1 MSIQIKSLLTT
12 MGAALVLAL
21 GVPIA
26 TAIGHSAAP
35 AGGLEFTSSP
45 AESTAAAKLR
55 EDMRK
60 LWTDHVIWTRE
71 YIVAAIDGTPDVN
84 AAATRL
90 MKNQDDIGAAVSTF
104 YGKAAG
110 DALTV
115 LLKEHISIAVD
126 VVAAAKVNDQG
137 TYRAADS
144 RWQKNGR
151 DIAKFLS
158 NANPYW
164 PEAVLVDMM
173 NMHLTTTTKEVVA
186 RLNKNWDADVA
197 AFDEV
202 YLHILRMSDA
212 LAEGIVKQFP
222 NRF

>member
-1 MSIQIKSLLTT
+1 MSIQIKSLLAT
-12 MGAALVLAL
+12 MAAALVLAV
-21 GVPIA
+21 GVPVVS
-26 TAIGHSAAP
+26 AIGPSAAP
-35 AGGLEFTSSP
+35 AGGPEFTSPP
-45 AESTAAAKLR
+45 ADSAAAAKLR

-71 YIVAAIDGTPDVN
+71 YIVAALDGAPDVK

-90 MKNQDDIGAAVSTF
+90 MKNQDDIGAAVATF

-126 VVAAAKVNDQG
+126 VVAAAKANDQSKY
-137 TYRAADS
+137 TSADR
-144 RWQKNGR
+144 RWKKNGD

-158 NANPYW
+158 KANPHW

-173 NMHLTTTTKEVVA
+173 NMHLSTTTKEVVA
-186 RLNKNWDADVA
+186 RLNRNWDADVA

-202 YLHILRMSDA
+202 YLHILRMSDT
-212 LAEGIVKQFP
+212 LAAGIVKQFP